1 MAHGDNLE
9 IRALLEII
17 DEQLVIINRQIGTI
31 NDLIALLGKPSGTK
45 APVITRVK
53 SQVS

>member
-17 DEQLVIINRQIGTI
+17 QQQLLIINRQIGVI
-31 NDLIALLGKPSGTK
+31 NDLIALLGKQPQAK

-53 SQVS
+53 SQLS